1 MEKIKKEKA
10 IQLNLNPSVV
20 FHYTNE
26 DKGEWDIVTINL
38 LGVESQFSYQDILTK
53 SVILNQYEYNNEN
66 TIGTL
71 INTTLFQIIGE
82 YILTYYNENYTIEA
96 LAAKIDKVL

>member
-1 MEKIKKEKA
+1 MEKIEDPVKQEE
-10 IQLNLNPSVV
+10 NVV

-26 DKGEWDIVTINL
+26 DKDEWDIVTIDL

-71 INTTLFQIIGE
+71 IMNSNQSLFQIVAN
-82 YILTYYNENYTIEA
+82 YILTYYNENIKE
-96 LAAKIDKVL
+96 